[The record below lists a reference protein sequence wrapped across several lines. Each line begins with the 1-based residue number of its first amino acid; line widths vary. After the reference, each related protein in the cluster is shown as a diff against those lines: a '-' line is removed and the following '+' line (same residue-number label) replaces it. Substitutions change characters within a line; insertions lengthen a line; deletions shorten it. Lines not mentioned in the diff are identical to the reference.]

1 MPPSKTVA
9 PLVGSLPPEGRL
21 IWVVAVHRVSGRHR
35 RPVRAVPPL
44 PLVVG
49 LPRCRALPP
58 GWVPW
63 IWTRAVASPRPSSLA
78 AVAVASPRPPLLAV
92 APPAS
97 LRPLLLL
104 PRQA

>member
-63 IWTRAVASPRPSSLA
+63 IWTRAVASPRPSFLA

-92 APPAS
+92 APPAF
-97 LRPLLLL
+97 LRPLVLLS
-104 PRQA
+104 RQA